1 MLWRTGSGA
10 STPAVSRPASP
21 GLSSALA
28 SSAIAPDDPLNDYF
42 AGQHAASSSQATSPR
57 PPPHPTA
64 AVPSYASANGSAFET
79 PTPVTMGLAPSS
91 GFAPIYSPTIQPYHS
106 AAAGAERNP
115 VEIALDSDNLILRGQ
130 GGEMNSAYLSGCVVL
145 RLPEGINVKDVQL
158 HLTAKAKVQFSD
170 GSK

>member
-1 MLWRTGSGA
+1 MPWRTGSGA

-28 SSAIAPDDPLNDYF
+28 SSAITPDDPLNDYF
-42 AGQHAASSSQATSPR
+42 AGQHTASSSQATSPR
-57 PPPHPTA
+57 LAAHSQAPAYAAEPP
-64 AVPSYASANGSAFET
+64 T
-79 PTPVTMGLAPSS
+79 PTPASMGSAASS
-91 GFAPIYSPTIQPYHS
+91 GFAPVYSPTIQPYHP
-106 AAAGAERNP
+106 APGAERNP
-115 VEIALDSDNLILRGQ
+115 LEIALDTDNLVLRGQ

-145 RLPEGINVKDVQL
+145 RLPESINVKDVQL